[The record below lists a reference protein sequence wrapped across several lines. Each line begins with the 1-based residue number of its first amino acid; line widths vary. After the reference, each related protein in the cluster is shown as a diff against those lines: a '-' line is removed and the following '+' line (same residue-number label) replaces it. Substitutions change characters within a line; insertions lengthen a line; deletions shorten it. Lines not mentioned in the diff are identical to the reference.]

1 MKETCRNRKSY
12 YSMNSSYNMAVILK
26 GIICGDKKVGKTSF
40 LEQLSGG
47 ESENNCYDIE
57 LTDPATKSQI
67 KFIIEETSVIPQ
79 TKSVCI
85 FLVYSLAS
93 VSSFESIKRK
103 WFPNIQST
111 TNLSS
116 SFVIIIGTHSDI
128 TEKSVKSHEAEE
140 FAASNGAFHMEV
152 SSVSKRNIELTLKLM
167 RIRAFYLLRK
177 HPELKSDNKSVLE
190 SPRST
195 GELNTCQSFSTDI
208 PLPFKDFNNIQSKRH
223 RYEEE
228 KKSFAENVL
237 ESSGE
242 KCKNTMSIFK
252 EERNISFA
260 DMGESD
266 EIPNLSDEFSDE
278 KMQEISIDTLGSP
291 SWHQQKKVP
300 PLSILHMTPENS
312 FPQTERS
319 FEASSRFL
327 ESGSSTER
335 NDKEPL
341 MILEVKLQKGLKKIE
356 VFAGDSSQTL
366 AERVLGYNT
375 EGKELLSDA
384 IEKAINEYIA
394 QVRSVSLKKPLFKV
408 KIAIGNGWGE
418 IVVHEGD
425 SLEDVSREFIEENNL
440 SKQYEKQIFRLLF
453 EAGEKY
459 YS

>member
-1 MKETCRNRKSY
+1 
-12 YSMNSSYNMAVILK
+12 MNSSYNMAVILK

-128 TEKSVKSHEAEE
+128 SEKSVKSHEAEE

-152 SSVSKRNIELTLKLM
+152 SSVTKRNIELTLKLM

-266 EIPNLSDEFSDE
+266 EIPNQHRHLRKSFLAP
-278 KMQEISIDTLGSP
+278 T
-291 SWHQQKKVP
+291 KK
-300 PLSILHMTPENS
+300 
-312 FPQTERS
+312 
-319 FEASSRFL
+319 
-327 ESGSSTER
+327 STTT
-335 NDKEPL
+335 
-341 MILEVKLQKGLKKIE
+341 VY
-356 VFAGDSSQTL
+356 FAYD
-366 AERVLGYNT
+366 
-375 EGKELLSDA
+375 
-384 IEKAINEYIA
+384 
-394 QVRSVSLKKPLFKV
+394 P
-408 KIAIGNGWGE
+408 
-418 IVVHEGD
+418 
-425 SLEDVSREFIEENNL
+425 
-440 SKQYEKQIFRLLF
+440 
-453 EAGEKY
+453 
-459 YS
+459 